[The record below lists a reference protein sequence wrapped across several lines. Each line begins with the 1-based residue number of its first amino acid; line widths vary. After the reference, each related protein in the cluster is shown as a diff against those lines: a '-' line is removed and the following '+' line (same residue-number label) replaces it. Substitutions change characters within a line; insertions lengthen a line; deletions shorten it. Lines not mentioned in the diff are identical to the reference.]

1 MAYPSQSCTPLRPS
15 GSKVHSPLM
24 MHSPGRSR
32 LDELA
37 AACKGRVSQHT
48 PLSAPALRRALIAQR
63 ATDTS
68 ALATS
73 FITTRRT
80 GCWCCAIASRLRL
93 PKRQSPSTS
102 SSARMR
108 WLCIDSAFCSR
119 VRSSTLARGSGP
131 FAPADAREPILGVHI
146 PRASARQSSS
156 SRCTCGGWPK
166 DGARVEPRGWGG

>member
-119 VRSSTLARGSGP
+119 VRSSPLARRSGP
-131 FAPADAREPILGVHI
+131 LAPAHPRPA
-146 PRASARQSSS
+146 RASFRRAHCYNSTRQSSS
-156 SRCTCGGWPK
+156 SPGGWPK